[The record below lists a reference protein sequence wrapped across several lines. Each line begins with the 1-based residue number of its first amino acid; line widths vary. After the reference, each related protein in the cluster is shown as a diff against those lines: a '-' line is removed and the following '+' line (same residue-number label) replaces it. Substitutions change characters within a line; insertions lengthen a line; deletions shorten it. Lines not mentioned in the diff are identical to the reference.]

1 MTRTHSPSKDLWM
14 ELTDRRKLAKL
25 MAIAEVSQRELA
37 LAAGWRSHSYLGRL
51 LRGEVK
57 TLDPRPALLIAKRLE
72 CSIDDLFVTKVS
84 TDTGH
89 DVSRG
94 AA

>member
-1 MTRTHSPSKDLWM
+1 M
-14 ELTDRRKLAKL
+14 ELADRKKLARL
-25 MAIAEVSQRELA
+25 MVIQEVSQRELA

-57 TLDPRPALLIAKRLE
+57 TLDTKPAARIAKRLGVGV
-72 CSIDDLFVTKVS
+72 DDLFLVKVS
-84 TDTGH
+84 SD
-89 DVSRG
+89 SRRPDKKN